1 MKPLKLTI
9 TAFGPYKDT
18 EIIDFQELGEH
29 RLFAISGKTGA
40 GKTTIFDAICYALYG
55 SGSGEDRQ
63 DTALLRSGFAHDDIY
78 TAVELMFEMH
88 GRVYQIIRQPGHI
101 KEKNKTITG
110 KKIELAEVKE
120 GKLDYSIVE
129 KQQTLEVDKKLQ
141 EIIGLTK
148 DQFSQIV
155 MLPQGEFR
163 KLLTSDSTNKEV
175 ILRKIFKTDRFGVMT
190 KKLDAKRKEAE
201 SDLQRAKQL
210 KEHLLGQIDGVLP
223 QRSSSLFTLI
233 ADKTEN
239 LHQLKQAL
247 DEEFIYYTKCIEDE
261 QLQYEEAYSLHQ
273 KEQEYYRLA
282 KTLNE
287 QFDEQANRQQRLQML
302 LQEQDVYRAKEQ
314 EIVLAEQ
321 AERLVLLEQQCID
334 LRAELNVKE
343 QAFQQAQVNHQQT
356 EEQLQRAQ
364 EKYRVEEAK
373 EPERQQILQQE
384 LQLLASLPKF
394 EAYENNVQ
402 QLQIA
407 EQYVET
413 AKMAVADNLAL
424 LEKEQEQLQQ
434 FSQTMEGY
442 EKQVEPY
449 ESYLEQLPKLREQ
462 VALVKQAEKYKSAV
476 ELAQQDVATS
486 DIHYQESKKALL
498 LLQQRWLTSQASI
511 LAEQLKEGEPC
522 PVCGS
527 MTHEKT
533 HKEQLEVIE
542 LAQVE
547 TLRVKAS
554 SDERMYLEKAAL
566 LSSTQQLLQ
575 DTYQQLEAQH
585 IKQEDRAQ
593 LIATLHKTEQE
604 IASLKVVHHQLA
616 DMRFKLKHQR
626 DRIEQ
631 LRNKQMELEQYLAE
645 QMKEWTRLQAV
656 VEEQL
661 KQMPANLPTLQQLKQ
676 QLTDV
681 SKQKMDLQK
690 TWQESQENLHVVKE
704 ATSNAKLTVEIAK
717 QSFEELQL
725 KMNEKRQQFSASMQE
740 IGFDSYEEYAAAKRS
755 AIQLEALRKVCSD
768 YALQVHTLKI
778 QITEGAMYLQ
788 GKEKQD
794 LVVMEAKVE
803 QLRTAYEEAFKRL
816 QQMNGFAQACQGF
829 IKKVEETARELQL
842 LEQEAG
848 RVKELYGLLNG
859 QNSKKLSF
867 ERYIQINYLDQIT
880 DAANIRLY
888 HLSNGQFELRRSD
901 RLEKHAKQ
909 SGLGL
914 DVYDAYTD
922 QLRDVKTLSG
932 GEKFNA
938 SLSLAL
944 GMADV
949 IQSFQGNI
957 HIETMFI
964 DEGFGS
970 LDEESLNK
978 AIDTLIALQDS
989 GRMIGVISHVPELK
1003 SAMPSVLHVEKTLN
1017 GHSQTHFEV
1026 K

>member
-201 SDLQRAKQL
+201 SDLERAKQL

-449 ESYLEQLPKLREQ
+449 ESYLEQLPELREQ

-1003 SAMPSVLHVEKTLN
+1003 SAMPAVLHVEKTLN

>member
-18 EIIDFQELGEH
+18 EVIDFQELGEH

-287 QFDEQANRQQRLQML
+287 QFDKQAHRQQRLQML
-302 LQEQDVYRAKEQ
+302 LQEQDAYSAKEQ

-343 QAFQQAQVNHQQT
+343 QAFQQAQVKHQQT

-413 AKMAVADNLAL
+413 AKMAVADNLTL

-476 ELAQQDVATS
+476 ELAQQDVAAS
-486 DIHYQESKKALL
+486 DIHYQESKKAFL

-566 LSSTQQLLQ
+566 LSSRQQLLQ

-585 IKQEDRAQ
+585 IKQEDQAQ

-616 DMRFKLKHQR
+616 DMRLKLKHQR

-631 LRNKQMELEQYLAE
+631 LRNKKMELEQYLAE
-645 QMKEWTRLQAV
+645 HMKEWTRLQAV

-704 ATSNAKLTVEIAK
+704 ETSNAKLTVEIAK

-755 AIQLEALRKVCSD
+755 ASQLEALRKVCSD

-816 QQMNGFAQACQGF
+816 QQMNGFAQACQDF

-1003 SAMPSVLHVEKTLN
+1003 SAMPAVLHVEKTLN

>member
-88 GRVYQIIRQPGHI
+88 GRVYQIIRQPGHM

-413 AKMAVADNLAL
+413 AKMAVVDNLTL

-476 ELAQQDVATS
+476 ELAQQDVASS

-585 IKQEDRAQ
+585 IKQEDQAQ

-604 IASLKVVHHQLA
+604 IASLKVVHHQLV
-616 DMRFKLKHQR
+616 DIRLKLKHQR

-645 QMKEWTRLQAV
+645 HMKEWTRLQAV

-794 LVVMEAKVE
+794 LVMMKAKVE

-1003 SAMPSVLHVEKTLN
+1003 SAMPAVLHVEKTLN

>member
-18 EIIDFQELGEH
+18 EVIDFQELGEH

-63 DTALLRSGFAHDDIY
+63 DTALLRSGFAHDDVY
-78 TAVELMFEMH
+78 TAVELIFEMH
-88 GRVYQIIRQPGHI
+88 GKVYQIVRQPGHI
-101 KEKNKTITG
+101 KEKNKTVTG

-129 KQQTLEVDKKLQ
+129 KQQTLEVDKKLH

-175 ILRKIFKTDRFGVMT
+175 ILRKIFKTDRFGVMA

-201 SDLQRAKQL
+201 SDLERAKQL
-210 KEHLLGQIDGVLP
+210 KEHLLGQIVGALP

-233 ADKTEN
+233 ADNTGN
-239 LHQLKQAL
+239 LHQLTQAL
-247 DEEFIYYTKCIEDE
+247 DEEFSFYKKCIENE
-261 QLQYEEAYSLHQ
+261 QLQYDEAYSLHQ

-302 LQEQDVYRAKEQ
+302 LQEQDRYQAKEQ
-314 EIVLAEQ
+314 EIALAEQ
-321 AERLVLLEQQCID
+321 AERLVQLEQQGRD

-343 QAFQQAQVNHQQT
+343 QAFQQAKVKQQQA
-356 EEQLQRAQ
+356 EEQLQCAQ
-364 EKYRVEEAK
+364 EEYAVEEAK

-384 LQLLASLPKF
+384 MQLQALLPKF
-394 EAYENNVQ
+394 EAYENNIQ

-407 EQYVET
+407 EQYAET
-413 AKMAVADNLAL
+413 AKRAVTDNLML
-424 LEKEQEQLQQ
+424 LEKEQEQLKH
-434 FSQTMEGY
+434 FSQTVEGY
-442 EKQVEPY
+442 EKQGEPY
-449 ESYLEQLPKLREQ
+449 EGYLEQLPKLREQ
-462 VALVKQAEKYKSAV
+462 VALVKQVEKYKNTV
-476 ELAQQDVATS
+476 ELAKQDVAAS
-486 DIHYQESKKALL
+486 AILYQESNEALQ

-511 LAEQLKEGEPC
+511 LAKQLKEGDPC

-527 MTHEKT
+527 MTHQKA
-533 HKEQLEVIE
+533 HNEQLEVIE
-542 LAQVE
+542 LAEVE
-547 TLRVKAS
+547 TLRAKAS
-554 SDERMYLEKAAL
+554 SDERKYLEQEAFLA
-566 LSSTQQLLQ
+566 SAQQLLQ
-575 DTYQQLEAQH
+575 DACQQLEAQH
-585 IKQEDRAQ
+585 IKQEDQAQ
-593 LIATLHKTEQE
+593 ITATLHEVEKEIATLKIIHN
-604 IASLKVVHHQLA
+604 QLA
-616 DMRFKLKHQR
+616 DMRLKIKHQH
-626 DRIEQ
+626 DQIEQ
-631 LRNKQMELEQYLAE
+631 LRNKQSKLEQYLAE

-661 KQMPANLPTLQQLKQ
+661 KQMPANLPTIQQLKQ

-681 SKQKMDLQK
+681 SKQKENLQK
-690 TWQESQENLHVVKE
+690 RWQASQENLHVAKE
-704 ATSNAKLTVEIAK
+704 AASNAKLTVEIAK

-725 KMNEKRQQFSASMQE
+725 KMNEKLQQFSANMQE
-740 IGFDSYEEYAAAKRS
+740 IGFNSYEEYASAKRS
-755 AIQLEALRKVCSD
+755 AMQLDALRKTCSD

-778 QITEGAMYLQ
+778 QITEGATYLQ

-794 LVVMEAKVE
+794 LVLMEARVE
-803 QLRTAYEEAFKRL
+803 QHRISYEEAFKRL

-829 IKKVEETARELQL
+829 IEKVEEIARELHL

-859 QNSKKLSF
+859 QNAKKLSF

-880 DAANIRLY
+880 EAANIRLY

-978 AIDTLIALQDS
+978 AIDTLIDLQDS

-1003 SAMPSVLHVEKTLN
+1003 SAMPAVLHVEKTLN

>member
-384 LQLLASLPKF
+384 LQLLVSLPKF

-585 IKQEDRAQ
+585 IKQEDQAQ

-616 DMRFKLKHQR
+616 DMRLKLKHQR

-645 QMKEWTRLQAV
+645 HMKEWTRLQAV

-1003 SAMPSVLHVEKTLN
+1003 SAMPAVLHVEKTLN

>member
-18 EIIDFQELGEH
+18 EVIDFQELGEH

-63 DTALLRSGFAHDDIY
+63 DTALLRSGFAHDEVY
-78 TAVELMFEMH
+78 TAVELVFEMH
-88 GRVYQIIRQPGHI
+88 GKVYQIVRQPGHI
-101 KEKNKTITG
+101 KEKNKTVTG
-110 KKIELAEVKE
+110 KKIELAEVKD

-129 KQQTLEVDKKLQ
+129 KQQTLEVDKKVQ

-175 ILRKIFKTDRFGVMT
+175 ILRKIFKTDRFGVMA

-201 SDLQRAKQL
+201 RDLERAKQL
-210 KEHLLGQIDGVLP
+210 KEHLLGQIVGALP
-223 QRSSSLFTLI
+223 QRSSTLFTVI
-233 ADKTEN
+233 ADNTEN
-239 LHQLKQAL
+239 LHQLTEAL
-247 DEEFIYYTKCIEDE
+247 DEELNYYKKCGEDE
-261 QLQYEEAYSLHQ
+261 QSYYEEVYSLHQ

-302 LQEQDVYRAKEQ
+302 LQQQDLYQAKEK
-314 EIVLAEQ
+314 EIALAEQ
-321 AERLVLLEQQCID
+321 AERLVLLEQQCKD

-343 QAFQQAQVNHQQT
+343 IAFQQAKVKQQQSQ
-356 EEQLQRAQ
+356 EKLQEAQ
-364 EKYRVEEAK
+364 EKYEIEQAK
-373 EPERQQILQQE
+373 ESERQQILQQE
-384 LQLLASLPKF
+384 MQMLALLPKF
-394 EAYENNVQ
+394 EAYENNIQ

-407 EQYVET
+407 EQYAEN
-413 AKMAVADNLAL
+413 AKRAVNDNVKL
-424 LEKEQEQLQQ
+424 LENEQEQLQH
-434 FSQTMEGY
+434 FSQSLEGY

-462 VALVKQAEKYKSAV
+462 VALIKQADKYKHAV
-476 ELAQQDVATS
+476 DLAKQDVVAS
-486 DIHYQESKKALL
+486 ESLYQESKEALQ

-527 MTHEKT
+527 MTHQKA
-533 HKEQLEVIE
+533 HNEQLEVIE

-547 TLRVKAS
+547 ALRAKAS
-554 SDERMYLEKAAL
+554 SDERKYLEKEAFLA
-566 LSSTQQLLQ
+566 SAQQLLQ
-575 DTYQQLEAQH
+575 DTWRQLEAQH
-585 IKQEDRAQ
+585 IKQEDQ
-593 LIATLHKTEQE
+593 PQITATLHEVEQE
-604 IASLKVVHHQLA
+604 LAALKIIQHQLA
-616 DMRFKLKHQR
+616 DVRLKIKHQH

-631 LRNKQMELEQYLAE
+631 LRNKHMKLEQYLAE
-645 QMKEWTRLQAV
+645 QIKEWTKLQAV
-656 VEEQL
+656 VDEQL
-661 KQMPANLPTLQQLKQ
+661 KQMPPNLPTLQQLKQ
-676 QLTDV
+676 QLNEV
-681 SKQKMDLQK
+681 SKQKEELQK
-690 TWQESQENLHVVKE
+690 SWQVSQENLHAAKE
-704 ATSNAKLTVEIAK
+704 AASNATLTVEIAK

-725 KMNEKRQQFSASMQE
+725 KMNEKLQQFSADMQE
-740 IGFDSYEEYAAAKRS
+740 IGFESYEAYATAKRS
-755 AIQLEALRKVCSD
+755 AIQLDALRKACSD
-768 YALQVHTLKI
+768 YALQVHTLQI
-778 QITEGAMYLQ
+778 QITEGATYLQ

-794 LVVMEAKVE
+794 LEAMEARVE
-803 QLRTAYEEAFKRL
+803 QHRVSYEEAFKRL
-816 QQMNGFAQACQGF
+816 QQINGFIQACQGF
-829 IKKVEETARELQL
+829 SKKVEEIAKELHL

-880 DAANIRLY
+880 EAANIRLY

-949 IQSFQGNI
+949 IQSYQGNI

-978 AIDTLIALQDS
+978 AIDTLIDLQDS

-1003 SAMPSVLHVEKTLN
+1003 SAMPAVLHVEKTLN

>member
-18 EIIDFQELGEH
+18 EVIDFQELGEH

-223 QRSSSLFTLI
+223 QRSSALFTLI

-247 DEEFIYYTKCIEDE
+247 DEEIIYYTKCIEDE

-321 AERLVLLEQQCID
+321 AERLMLLEQQCID

-343 QAFQQAQVNHQQT
+343 QAFQQAQVKHQQT

-413 AKMAVADNLAL
+413 AKMAVADNLTL

-476 ELAQQDVATS
+476 ELAQQDVAAS

-585 IKQEDRAQ
+585 IKQEDQAQ

-616 DMRFKLKHQR
+616 DMRLKLKHQR

-645 QMKEWTRLQAV
+645 HMKEWTRLQAV

-755 AIQLEALRKVCSD
+755 ASQLEALRKVCSD

-1003 SAMPSVLHVEKTLN
+1003 SAMPAVLHVEKTLN

>member
-88 GRVYQIIRQPGHI
+88 GRVYQIIRQPGHM

-413 AKMAVADNLAL
+413 AKMAVVDNLTL

-476 ELAQQDVATS
+476 ELAQQDVASS

-585 IKQEDRAQ
+585 IKQEDQAQ

-725 KMNEKRQQFSASMQE
+725 KMNEKRQQFSTSMQE
-740 IGFDSYEEYAAAKRS
+740 IGFNSYEEYAAAKRS

-794 LVVMEAKVE
+794 LVMMKAKVE

-1003 SAMPSVLHVEKTLN
+1003 SAMPAVLHVEKTLN

>member
-18 EIIDFQELGEH
+18 EVIDFQELGEH

-63 DTALLRSGFAHDDIY
+63 DTALLRSGFAHDDVY
-78 TAVELMFEMH
+78 TAVELLFEMH
-88 GRVYQIIRQPGHI
+88 GTVYQIVRQPGHI

-110 KKIELAEVKE
+110 KKIELAEVRE

-129 KQQTLEVDKKLQ
+129 KQQTLEVDKKLL

-201 SDLQRAKQL
+201 KDFERAKQL
-210 KEHLLGQIDGVLP
+210 KEHLLGQIVGALP

-233 ADKTEN
+233 ADNTEN
-239 LHQLKQAL
+239 LHQLTQAL
-247 DEEFIYYTKCIEDE
+247 DEEFSYYKKCIEEE
-261 QLQYEEAYSLHQ
+261 QQQYDEAYSLHQ

-287 QFDEQANRQQRLQML
+287 QFEEQASRQQRLQL
-302 LQEQDVYRAKEQ
+302 LLKEQDIYRAKEQ

-334 LRAELNVKE
+334 LRAELNLKE
-343 QAFQQAQVNHQQT
+343 QTFQQAQGKLQQT
-356 EEQLQRAQ
+356 KEQLQRAQ
-364 EKYRVEEAK
+364 EKYQIEEAK
-373 EPERQQILQQE
+373 EPERQQMLQQE
-384 LQLLASLPKF
+384 LQLQALLPKF
-394 EAYENNVQ
+394 EVYENNVQ
-402 QLQIA
+402 HLQIA
-407 EQYVET
+407 KQYVET
-413 AKMAVADNLAL
+413 AKQAVADNLLL
-424 LEKEQEQLQQ
+424 LEKEQGQLQQ
-434 FSQTMEGY
+434 FSQTMEQY

-462 VALVKQAEKYKSAV
+462 VALVKQVEKYKRAV
-476 ELAQQDVATS
+476 ELAKQDVATS
-486 DIHYQESKKALL
+486 DIHYQESKKALQL
-498 LLQQRWLTSQASI
+498 LEQRWLTNQASI
-511 LAEQLKEGEPC
+511 LAEQLKDGEPC

-527 MTHEKT
+527 LTHQKT
-533 HKEQLEVIE
+533 HNEQQEMIE
-542 LAQVE
+542 LAEVE
-547 TLRVKAS
+547 VLRAKAS
-554 SDERMYLEKAAL
+554 LDERKYLEKEAL
-566 LSSTQQLLQ
+566 LSSAQQLYQETCQLLEEQHITQQ
-575 DTYQQLEAQH
+575 DH
-585 IKQEDRAQ
+585 AQ
-593 LIATLHKTEQE
+593 LISTLNNIEQE
-604 IASLKVVHHQLA
+604 IATLKIVHHQLA
-616 DMRFKLKHQR
+616 DMRLKLKQQR
-626 DRIEQ
+626 ERIEQ
-631 LRNKQMELEQYLAE
+631 LRTKQMNLEQYLAE
-645 QMKEWTRLQAV
+645 QLKEMTRMQAV
-656 VEEQL
+656 LEEQL
-661 KQMPANLPTLQQLKQ
+661 KHMPTHLPTLQQLQQ
-676 QLTDV
+676 QLTDI

-690 TWQESQENLHVVKE
+690 RWQESQDDLHNVKE
-704 ATSNAKLTVEIAK
+704 ATSNAKLTMEIAK
-717 QSFEELQL
+717 QTFEELQL

-740 IGFDSYEEYAAAKRS
+740 IGFDSYEEYTAAKRS
-755 AIQLEALRKVCSD
+755 LLQIEALRKACSD
-768 YALQVHTLKI
+768 YALQVHTLQI

-794 LVVMEAKVE
+794 LVSMEAKVE
-803 QLRTAYEEAFKRL
+803 QLRASYEEAFKRL
-816 QQMNGFAQACQGF
+816 QQMRGFAQACQGF
-829 IKKVEETARELQL
+829 IERVEEIARELHL

-880 DAANIRLY
+880 EAANIRLY

-978 AIDTLIALQDS
+978 AIDTLIDLQDS

-1003 SAMPSVLHVEKTLN
+1003 SAMPAVLHVEKTLN
-1017 GHSQTHFEV
+1017 GHSQTYFEV